1 MKRFLY
7 LTAMIIATLSM
18 TACGEEK
25 NNDATNNGN
34 SAATTATLEIDAQY
48 TDLGGL
54 ETLTNESDETAT
66 VTTETTTVEATE
78 EATEALSDSDGGS
91 SGGNNSGDYKAVEN
105 IEKDDNGDIIFDNLR
120 LVPVPD
126 AEPTHPDI
134 NFGLVTY
141 DENEFDVFEC
151 DVETFETL
159 VNRAS
164 CTSALKHNT
173 DDFYFYG
180 VPFITRECYLEL
192 ITPQNTV
199 TRCNTTSKDVLYP
212 CDIKGIAVEGDASL
226 AFYNGI
232 RIGTPETTVKEAL
245 GDGIT
250 GCTFIDTKDYDREKR
265 TVIYKSETTTMVI
278 IYIDEKNIAGESV
291 GMVDKIFVLQND

>member
-1 MKRFLY
+1 MKQKI
-7 LTAMIIATLSM
+7 MGIAILSALILSC
-18 TACGEEK
+18 TGC
-25 NNDATNNGN
+25 D
-34 SAATTATLEIDAQY
+34 SATTA
-48 TDLGGL
+48 
-54 ETLTNESDETAT
+54 ETSSANDVASHSVSEP
-66 VTTETTTVEATE
+66 EATTAE
-78 EATEALSDSDGGS
+78 VTDVTEALSDSDGGS
-91 SGGNNSGDYKAVEN
+91 SGGNNSGDYKAVEKT
-105 IEKDDNGDIIFDNLR
+105 EKDENGDIIYDNLR

-134 NFGLVTY
+134 NFGLVKGGY
-141 DENEFDVFEC
+141 DDTEFDVFEC

-226 AFYNGI
+226 TFYNGI

-250 GCTFIDTKDYDREKR
+250 GCTYIDTKDYDREKR

-278 IYIDEKNIAGESV
+278 IYLDSENITGEPV
-291 GMVDKIFVLQND
+291 GAVDKIFVLEND

>member
-1 MKRFLY
+1 MKQKI
-7 LTAMIIATLSM
+7 MGIAILSALILSC
-18 TACGEEK
+18 TGC
-25 NNDATNNGN
+25 D
-34 SAATTATLEIDAQY
+34 SATTA
-48 TDLGGL
+48 
-54 ETLTNESDETAT
+54 ETSSANDVASNSVSEP
-66 VTTETTTVEATE
+66 EATTAE
-78 EATEALSDSDGGS
+78 VTDVTEAVSDSGTVS
-91 SGGNNSGDYKAVEN
+91 SGGGISYESDYKAVEN
-105 IEKDDNGDIIFDNLR
+105 TEKDDNGDIIFDNLR

-278 IYIDEKNIAGESV
+278 IYLDEKNIAGESV
-291 GMVDKIFVLQND
+291 GMVDKIFVLEND

>member
-1 MKRFLY
+1 MKQRI
-7 LTAMIIATLSM
+7 MGIAILSALILSC
-18 TACGEEK
+18 TGC
-25 NNDATNNGN
+25 N
-34 SAATTATLEIDAQY
+34 SATTTENSSTNDVTSHSVSEPEATTAEV
-48 TDLGGL
+48 TD
-54 ETLTNESDETAT
+54 
-66 VTTETTTVEATE
+66 V
-78 EATEALSDSDGGS
+78 TEAVSDSGTVS
-91 SGGNNSGDYKAVEN
+91 SGGGISYESDYKAIDEVK
-105 IEKDDNGDIIFDNLR
+105 KDDNGDIIFDNLR

-180 VPFITRECYLEL
+180 VPFISRECYLEL

-212 CDIKGIAVEGDASL
+212 CDIKGIAVEGDATL
-226 AFYNGI
+226 TFYNGI

-250 GCTFIDTKDYDREKR
+250 GCTYIDTKDYDREKR
-265 TVIYKSETTTMVI
+265 TVIYKSDTTTMVI
-278 IYIDEKNIAGESV
+278 IYLDEKNIAGEPV
-291 GMVDKIFVLQND
+291 GMVEKIFVLEND

>member
-1 MKRFLY
+1 MKQKI
-7 LTAMIIATLSM
+7 MGIAILSALILGC
-18 TACGEEK
+18 TTGCKSPQTTE
-25 NNDATNNGN
+25 NSSTNDVT
-34 SAATTATLEIDAQY
+34 SHSVSEPEATTAEV
-48 TDLGGL
+48 TD
-54 ETLTNESDETAT
+54 
-66 VTTETTTVEATE
+66 V
-78 EATEALSDSDGGS
+78 TEAVSDSGTVS
-91 SGGNNSGDYKAVEN
+91 SGGGISYESDYKAIDEVK
-105 IEKDDNGDIIFDNLR
+105 KDDNGDIIFDNLR

-180 VPFITRECYLEL
+180 VPFISRECYLEL

-212 CDIKGIAVEGDASL
+212 CDIKGIAVEGDATL
-226 AFYNGI
+226 TFYNGI

-250 GCTFIDTKDYDREKR
+250 GCTYIDTKDYDREKR
-265 TVIYKSETTTMVI
+265 TVIYKSDTTTMVI
-278 IYIDEKNIAGESV
+278 IYLDEKNIAGEPV
-291 GMVDKIFVLQND
+291 GMVEKIFVLEND

>member
-1 MKRFLY
+1 MKQKI
-7 LTAMIIATLSM
+7 MGIAILSALILSC
-18 TACGEEK
+18 TGC
-25 NNDATNNGN
+25 D
-34 SAATTATLEIDAQY
+34 SATTA
-48 TDLGGL
+48 
-54 ETLTNESDETAT
+54 ETSSANDVASNS
-66 VTTETTTVEATE
+66 VSE
-78 EATEALSDSDGGS
+78 EATTAEVTDATEAVSDSGAASS
-91 SGGNNSGDYKAVEN
+91 SGDISYESDYKAVDEVK
-105 IEKDDNGDIIFDNLR
+105 KDDNGDIIYDNLR

-134 NFGLVTY
+134 NFGLVKGGY
-141 DENEFDVFEC
+141 DDTEFDVFEC

-212 CDIKGIAVEGDASL
+212 CDIKGIAVEGDATL
-226 AFYNGI
+226 TFYNGI

-250 GCTFIDTKDYDREKR
+250 GCTYIDTKDYDREKR
-265 TVIYKSETTTMVI
+265 TVIYKSDTTTMVI
-278 IYIDEKNIAGESV
+278 SYLDEKNIAGEPI
-291 GMVDKIFVLQND
+291 GMVDKIFVLEND

>member
-1 MKRFLY
+1 MKQKI
-7 LTAMIIATLSM
+7 MGIAILSALILSC
-18 TACGEEK
+18 TGCDSATTTD
-25 NNDATNNGN
+25 NSSTNDATSN
-34 SAATTATLEIDAQY
+34 SISDVKDEPEATTAEV
-48 TDLGGL
+48 TD
-54 ETLTNESDETAT
+54 
-66 VTTETTTVEATE
+66 
-78 EATEALSDSDGGS
+78 ATEAVSDSGAAS
-91 SGGNNSGDYKAVEN
+91 SGGGISYESDYKAVEKT
-105 IEKDDNGDIIFDNLR
+105 EKDENGDIIYDNLR

-134 NFGLVTY
+134 NFGLVKGGY
-141 DENEFDVFEC
+141 DDTEFDVFEC

-226 AFYNGI
+226 TFYNGI

-278 IYIDEKNIAGESV
+278 IYLDSENITGEPV
-291 GMVDKIFVLQND
+291 GAVDKIFVLEND

>member
-1 MKRFLY
+1 MKQKI
-7 LTAMIIATLSM
+7 MGIAILSALILSC
-18 TACGEEK
+18 TSC
-25 NNDATNNGN
+25 N
-34 SAATTATLEIDAQY
+34 SATTTENSSTNDVTSHSVSEPEATTAEV
-48 TDLGGL
+48 TD
-54 ETLTNESDETAT
+54 
-66 VTTETTTVEATE
+66 V
-78 EATEALSDSDGGS
+78 TEAVSDSGTVS
-91 SGGNNSGDYKAVEN
+91 SGGGISYESDYKAIDEVK
-105 IEKDDNGDIIFDNLR
+105 KDDNGDIIFDNLR

-180 VPFITRECYLEL
+180 VPFISRECYLEL

-212 CDIKGIAVEGDASL
+212 CDIKGIAVEGDATL
-226 AFYNGI
+226 TFYNGI

-250 GCTFIDTKDYDREKR
+250 GCTYIDTKDYDREKR
-265 TVIYKSETTTMVI
+265 TVIYKSDTTTMVI
-278 IYIDEKNIAGESV
+278 IYLDGKNIAGEPV
-291 GMVDKIFVLQND
+291 GAVDKIFVLEND

>member
-1 MKRFLY
+1 MKQKI
-7 LTAMIIATLSM
+7 MGIAILSALILSC
-18 TACGEEK
+18 TGC
-25 NNDATNNGN
+25 
-34 SAATTATLEIDAQY
+34 SSATTA
-48 TDLGGL
+48 
-54 ETLTNESDETAT
+54 ETNSANDVASNSVSE
-66 VTTETTTVEATE
+66 EATTAE
-78 EATEALSDSDGGS
+78 VTEATEAVSDSGAAS
-91 SGGNNSGDYKAVEN
+91 SGGGISYESDYKAVEKT
-105 IEKDDNGDIIFDNLR
+105 EKDENGDIIYDNLR

-134 NFGLVTY
+134 NFGLVKGGY
-141 DENEFDVFEC
+141 DDTEFDVFEC

-212 CDIKGIAVEGDASL
+212 CDIKGIAVEGDATL
-226 AFYNGI
+226 TFYNGI
-232 RIGTPETTVKEAL
+232 RIGTPETTVKEVL

-278 IYIDEKNIAGESV
+278 IYLDEKNIAGESV
-291 GMVDKIFVLQND
+291 GMVDKIFVLEND

>member
-1 MKRFLY
+1 MKQKI
-7 LTAMIIATLSM
+7 MGIAILSALILSC
-18 TACGEEK
+18 TGC
-25 NNDATNNGN
+25 D
-34 SAATTATLEIDAQY
+34 SATTA
-48 TDLGGL
+48 
-54 ETLTNESDETAT
+54 ETSSANDVASNS
-66 VTTETTTVEATE
+66 VSE
-78 EATEALSDSDGGS
+78 EATTAEVTDVTEAVSDSGTVS
-91 SGGNNSGDYKAVEN
+91 SGGGISYESDYKAIDEVK
-105 IEKDDNGDIIFDNLR
+105 KDDNGDIIFDNLR

-180 VPFITRECYLEL
+180 VPFISRECYLEL

-212 CDIKGIAVEGDASL
+212 CDIKGIAVEGDATL
-226 AFYNGI
+226 TFYNGI

-250 GCTFIDTKDYDREKR
+250 GCTYIDTKDYDREKR
-265 TVIYKSETTTMVI
+265 TVIYKSDTTTMVI
-278 IYIDEKNIAGESV
+278 IYLDEKNIAGEPV
-291 GMVDKIFVLQND
+291 GMVEKIFVLEND

>member
-1 MKRFLY
+1 MG
-7 LTAMIIATLSM
+7 IAILSALILSC
-18 TACGEEK
+18 TGC
-25 NNDATNNGN
+25 D
-34 SAATTATLEIDAQY
+34 SATTA
-48 TDLGGL
+48 
-54 ETLTNESDETAT
+54 ETSSANDVASNS
-66 VTTETTTVEATE
+66 VSE
-78 EATEALSDSDGGS
+78 EATTAEVTDATEAVSDSGAAS
-91 SGGNNSGDYKAVEN
+91 SGGGISYDRGGYKAVEKT
-105 IEKDDNGDIIFDNLR
+105 EKDDNGDIIYDNLR
-120 LVPVPD
+120 LVPAPD

-134 NFGLVTY
+134 NFGLVKGGY
-141 DENEFDVFEC
+141 DDTEFDVFEC

-212 CDIKGIAVEGDASL
+212 CDIKGIAVEGDATL
-226 AFYNGI
+226 TFYNGI

-278 IYIDEKNIAGESV
+278 IYLDDTNIAGEPI
-291 GMVDKIFVLQND
+291 GMVDKIFVLEND

>member
-1 MKRFLY
+1 MKQKI
-7 LTAMIIATLSM
+7 MGIAILS
-18 TACGEEK
+18 ALILSCIGC
-25 NNDATNNGN
+25 D
-34 SAATTATLEIDAQY
+34 SATTA
-48 TDLGGL
+48 
-54 ETLTNESDETAT
+54 ETSSANDVASNSVSDVED
-66 VTTETTTVEATE
+66 EPEATTAE
-78 EATEALSDSDGGS
+78 VTDATEAVSDSGAAS
-91 SGGNNSGDYKAVEN
+91 SGGDISYESDYKAVDEVK
-105 IEKDDNGDIIFDNLR
+105 KDDNGDIIYDNLR

-134 NFGLVTY
+134 NFGLVKGGY
-141 DENEFDVFEC
+141 DDTEFDVFEC

-212 CDIKGIAVEGDASL
+212 CDIKGIAVEGDATL
-226 AFYNGI
+226 TFYNGI

-250 GCTFIDTKDYDREKR
+250 GCTYIDIKDYDREKR
-265 TVIYKSETTTMVI
+265 TVIYKSDTTTMVI
-278 IYIDEKNIAGESV
+278 IYLDEKNIAGESV
-291 GMVDKIFVLQND
+291 GMVDKIFVLEND

>member
-1 MKRFLY
+1 MKQKI
-7 LTAMIIATLSM
+7 MGIAILSALILSC
-18 TACGEEK
+18 TSC
-25 NNDATNNGN
+25 N
-34 SAATTATLEIDAQY
+34 SATTTENSSTNDVTSHSVSEPEATTAEV
-48 TDLGGL
+48 TD
-54 ETLTNESDETAT
+54 
-66 VTTETTTVEATE
+66 V
-78 EATEALSDSDGGS
+78 TEAVSDSGTVS
-91 SGGNNSGDYKAVEN
+91 SGGGISYESDYKAIDEVK
-105 IEKDDNGDIIFDNLR
+105 KDDNGDIIFDNLR

-180 VPFITRECYLEL
+180 VPFISRECYLEL

-212 CDIKGIAVEGDASL
+212 CDIKGIAVEGDATL
-226 AFYNGI
+226 TFYNGI

-250 GCTFIDTKDYDREKR
+250 GCTYIDTKDYDREKR

-278 IYIDEKNIAGESV
+278 IYLDEKNIAGKPV
-291 GMVDKIFVLQND
+291 GMVEKIFVLEND

>member
-1 MKRFLY
+1 MKQKI
-7 LTAMIIATLSM
+7 MGIAILSALILSC
-18 TACGEEK
+18 TGCE
-25 NNDATNNGN
+25 
-34 SAATTATLEIDAQY
+34 SATTANNSQ
-48 TDLGGL
+48 
-54 ETLTNESDETAT
+54 TNDVTSNSVSDVEDEPEA
-66 VTTETTTVEATE
+66 TTED
-78 EATEALSDSDGGS
+78 ATEAVSDSGAAS
-91 SGGNNSGDYKAVEN
+91 SGGDISYESDYKAVEN
-105 IEKDDNGDIIFDNLR
+105 TEKDDNGDIIFDNLR

-212 CDIKGIAVEGDASL
+212 CDIKGIAVEGDATL
-226 AFYNGI
+226 TFYNGI

-278 IYIDEKNIAGESV
+278 IYLDSENIAGEPE
-291 GMVDKIFVLQND
+291 GAVDKIFVLKND